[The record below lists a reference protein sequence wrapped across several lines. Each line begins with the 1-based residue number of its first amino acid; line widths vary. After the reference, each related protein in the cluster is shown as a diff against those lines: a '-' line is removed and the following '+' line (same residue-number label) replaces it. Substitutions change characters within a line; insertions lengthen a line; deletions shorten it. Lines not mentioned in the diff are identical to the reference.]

1 MCIDRIDSEAQ
12 KGCRNG
18 MEGVIDWCE
27 KGGKITNTS
36 DLFGPFMAYQSWWS
50 NEIRDYAQRE
60 ITYILDTGEESVS
73 QLEAGKLWKCI

>member
-1 MCIDRIDSEAQ
+1 
-12 KGCRNG
+12 
-18 MEGVIDWCE
+18 
-27 KGGKITNTS
+27 
-36 DLFGPFMAYQSWWS
+36 MAYQSWWS

>member
-36 DLFGPFMAYQSWWS
+36 DLFGPSRYLWLTRAGGAM
-50 NEIRDYAQRE
+50 NLEIKYKERSLAFLIQGRNLY
-60 ITYILDTGEESVS
+60 LN
-73 QLEAGKLWKCI
+73 